1 MKVLKSTKAYVWA
14 AAILIIAAILIYAMV
29 VSTDKTV
36 ASVGGEK
43 IKEAELNDTLVK
55 NYGAETVNQLI
66 TDKIVELE
74 ADKEGI
80 KVTDKE
86 IQKEIDILAESYG
99 GEETLKEQLKAS
111 GSSLADLKQDIV
123 VYLHTKKLVEP
134 RITVTDDEIS
144 AYFEQNKD
152 QFAQEGQVEAS
163 HILVEDKKTAEKVEK
178 ELAAGGDFAELATK
192 YSTDAG
198 TKEKGGSLG
207 YFGKGSMVEEFED
220 VAFNMSVNEISEPVK
235 TEYGYHIIKV
245 TGEKKAKK
253 ANLEDSK
260 SEIKEA
266 LLNNKLQEEYAV
278 WLEEV
283 KKDYDISNKFEAT
296 E

>member
-1 MKVLKSTKAYVWA
+1 MNVLKSKKAYVWA
-14 AAILIIAAILIYAMV
+14 TAILIIAAILIYAMV
-29 VSTDKTV
+29 VTSDKTV

-43 IKEAELNDTLVK
+43 IKEAELHDTLVK

-86 IQKEIDILAESYG
+86 IQKEIDTLAESYG
-99 GEETLKEQLKAS
+99 GEEKLKEQLKAS
-111 GSSLADLKQDIV
+111 GSSLAEFKQDIV
-123 VYLHTKKLVEP
+123 AYLHTKKLVEP

-144 AYFEQNKD
+144 AYFEENKD
-152 QFAQEGQVEAS
+152 TFAQEAQVEAS

-207 YFGKGSMVEEFED
+207 YFGKGSMVAEFED
-220 VAFNMSVNEISEPVK
+220 VAFNMDVNEISDPVK

-253 ANLEDSK
+253 ANLEDNK
-260 SEIKEA
+260 QEIKEA

-283 KKDYDISNKFEAT
+283 KKDYDISNTFEAT

>member
-1 MKVLKSTKAYVWA
+1 MNLLKSTKTYVWA
-14 AAILIIAAILIYAMV
+14 GAILIIAAILIYAMV

-43 IKEAELNDTLVK
+43 IKEAELQDTLVK
-55 NYGAETVNQLI
+55 NYGAETADQLI

-80 KVTDKE
+80 KITEKE
-86 IQKEIDILAESYG
+86 IQKEIDTLAESYG
-99 GEETLKEQLKAS
+99 GEDALKEQLEAS
-111 GSSLADLKQDIV
+111 GSSLAALKQDIV

-144 AYFEQNKD
+144 AYFEENKD
-152 QFAQEGQVEAS
+152 TFAQEEQVEAS

-207 YFGKGSMVEEFED
+207 YFGKGNMVKEFED
-220 VAFNMSVNEISEPVK
+220 VAFNMDVNKVSDPVK

-245 TGEKKAKK
+245 TGKKEAKK

-260 SEIKEA
+260 PEIKEA
-266 LLNNKLQEEYAV
+266 LLNNKLQEEYTV
-278 WLEEV
+278 WLAEV
-283 KKDYDISNKFEAT
+283 KKDYDITNKFEAT
-296 E
+296 K

>member
-1 MKVLKSTKAYVWA
+1 MNLLKSTKTYVWA
-14 AAILIIAAILIYAMV
+14 GAILIIAAILIYAMV

-43 IKEAELNDTLVK
+43 IKEAELQDTLVK
-55 NYGAETVNQLI
+55 NYGAETVDQLI

-80 KVTDKE
+80 KITEKE
-86 IQKEIDILAESYG
+86 IQKEIDTLAESYG
-99 GEETLKEQLKAS
+99 GEDALKEQLEAS
-111 GSSLADLKQDIV
+111 GSSLAALKQDIV

-144 AYFEQNKD
+144 AYFEENKD
-152 QFAQEGQVEAS
+152 TFAQEEQVEAS

-207 YFGKGSMVEEFED
+207 YFGKGNMVKEFED
-220 VAFNMSVNEISEPVK
+220 VAFNMDVNKVSDPVK

-245 TGEKKAKK
+245 TGKKEAKK

-260 SEIKEA
+260 PEIKEA
-266 LLNNKLQEEYAV
+266 LLNNKLQEEYTV
-278 WLEEV
+278 WLAEV
-283 KKDYDISNKFEAT
+283 KKDYDITNKFEAT
-296 E
+296 K

>member
-1 MKVLKSTKAYVWA
+1 MNLLKSTKTYVWA
-14 AAILIIAAILIYAMV
+14 GAILIIAAILIYAMV

-43 IKEAELNDTLVK
+43 IKEAELQDTLVK
-55 NYGAETVNQLI
+55 NYGAETVDQLI

-80 KVTDKE
+80 KITDKE
-86 IQKEIDILAESYG
+86 IQKEIDTLAESYG
-99 GEETLKEQLKAS
+99 GEDALKEQLEAS
-111 GSSLADLKQDIV
+111 GSSLASLKQDIV

-144 AYFEQNKD
+144 AYFEENKD
-152 QFAQEGQVEAS
+152 TFAQEEQVEAS

-207 YFGKGSMVEEFED
+207 YFGKGNMVKEFED
-220 VAFNMSVNEISEPVK
+220 VAFNMDVNKVSDPVK

-245 TGEKKAKK
+245 TGKKEAKK

-266 LLNNKLQEEYAV
+266 LLNNKLQEEYTV
-278 WLEEV
+278 WLAEV
-283 KKDYDISNKFEAT
+283 KKDYDITNKFEAT
-296 E
+296 K

>member
-1 MKVLKSTKAYVWA
+1 MKSTKAYVWA

-43 IKEAELNDTLVK
+43 IKEAELHDTLVK

-86 IQKEIDILAESYG
+86 IQKEIDTLAESYG
-99 GEETLKEQLKAS
+99 GEDTLKEQLEAS
-111 GSSLADLKQDIV
+111 GSSLAELKQDIV

-144 AYFEQNKD
+144 AYFEENKD
-152 QFAQEGQVEAS
+152 TFAQEAQVEAS

-207 YFGKGSMVEEFED
+207 YFGKGNMVAEFED
-220 VAFNMSVNEISEPVK
+220 VAFNMDVNEISDPVK

-260 SEIKEA
+260 PEIKEA

-283 KKDYDISNKFEAT
+283 KKDYDITNKFEAT

>member
-1 MKVLKSTKAYVWA
+1 MNVLRSKKAYVWA
-14 AAILIIAAILIYAMV
+14 AAIIIIAAILIYAMV
-29 VSTDKTV
+29 VTSDKTV

-43 IKEAELNDTLVK
+43 IKEAELHDTLVK

-74 ADKEGI
+74 AEKEGI

-86 IQKEIDILAESYG
+86 IQKEIDTLAESYG
-99 GEETLKEQLKAS
+99 GEDKLKEQLKAS
-111 GSSLADLKQDIV
+111 GSSLAEFKQDIV
-123 VYLHTKKLVEP
+123 AYLHTKKLVEP

-144 AYFEQNKD
+144 AYFEENKD
-152 QFAQEGQVEAS
+152 KFAQEGQVEAS
-163 HILVEDKKTAEKVEK
+163 HILVKDKKTADKVEK

-207 YFGKGSMVEEFED
+207 YFGKGSMVAEFED
-220 VAFNMSVNEISEPVK
+220 VAFNMDVNEISDPVK

-245 TGEKKAKK
+245 TGVKKAKK

-260 SEIKEA
+260 AEIKEE

-283 KKDYDISNKFEAT
+283 KKDYDITNKFEAT

>member
-1 MKVLKSTKAYVWA
+1 MNLLKSTKTYVWA
-14 AAILIIAAILIYAMV
+14 GAILIIAAILIYAMV

-43 IKEAELNDTLVK
+43 IKEAELQDTLVK
-55 NYGAETVNQLI
+55 NYGAETVDQLI

-80 KVTDKE
+80 KITDKE
-86 IQKEIDILAESYG
+86 IQKEIDTLAESYG
-99 GEETLKEQLKAS
+99 GEDALKEQLEAS
-111 GSSLADLKQDIV
+111 GSSLAALKQDIV

-144 AYFEQNKD
+144 AYFEENKD
-152 QFAQEGQVEAS
+152 TFAQEEQVEAS

-207 YFGKGSMVEEFED
+207 YFGKGNMVKEFED
-220 VAFNMSVNEISEPVK
+220 VAFNMDVNKVSDPVK

-245 TGEKKAKK
+245 TGKKEAKK

-266 LLNNKLQEEYAV
+266 LLNNKLQEEYTV
-278 WLEEV
+278 WLAEV
-283 KKDYDISNKFEAT
+283 KKDYDITNKFEAT
-296 E
+296 K

>member
-1 MKVLKSTKAYVWA
+1 MNLLKSTKTYVWA
-14 AAILIIAAILIYAMV
+14 GAILIIAAILIYAMV

-43 IKEAELNDTLVK
+43 IKEAELQDTLVK
-55 NYGAETVNQLI
+55 NYGAETVDQLI

-80 KVTDKE
+80 KITEKE
-86 IQKEIDILAESYG
+86 IQKEIDTLAESYG
-99 GEETLKEQLKAS
+99 GEDALKEQLEAS
-111 GSSLADLKQDIV
+111 GSSLAALKQDIV

-144 AYFEQNKD
+144 AYFEENKD
-152 QFAQEGQVEAS
+152 TFAQEEQVEAS

-207 YFGKGSMVEEFED
+207 YFGKGNMVKEFED
-220 VAFNMSVNEISEPVK
+220 VAFNMDVNKVSDPVK

-245 TGEKKAKK
+245 TGKKEAKK

-266 LLNNKLQEEYAV
+266 LLNNKLQEEYTV
-278 WLEEV
+278 WLAEV
-283 KKDYDISNKFEAT
+283 KKDYDITNKFEAT
-296 E
+296 K